1 MNRMRWLMLHAAIF
15 SCPLLGFAEDGSK
28 ADDMTI
34 PAELK
39 RAEVRMSPAHGLKD
53 NKARRK
59 DASNILKIGDKYHV
73 WYGRPP
79 ADVSWKEICTGLN
92 VEQIWMATSKDGHH
106 WTEHG
111 QVLPPSKPGEWHG
124 RANHAPHVVPWHGKY
139 YLFFSAF
146 HGPYSKENP
155 CIGEKHFG
163 LAVAD
168 QPEGPYE
175 HVQDTP
181 IFSPSP
187 DPKAFDHY
195 LIDDPCII
203 RRDGKFWM
211 YYKGKNF
218 GTGECK
224 LGVATSEKIT
234 GPFKRPQVKPVCDAP
249 WHTGCVWPHG
259 DGVAGIVD
267 SPYLAYSS
275 DGLHF
280 RLGAKLPK
288 DLSDSG
294 VYCPDAFDDAQ
305 KGRGI
310 TWGLCNKY
318 GDGGMVR
325 LQRFDCDIEVE
336 KKGGRSKP

>member
-1 MNRMRWLMLHAAIF
+1 MMVTAIQF
-15 SCPLLGFAEDGSK
+15 LSFCFAEEGSK
-28 ADDMTI
+28 GDEMTI

-39 RAEVRMSPAHGLKD
+39 TAEVRMSPAHGLKG
-53 NKARRK
+53 NGFRRQ
-59 DASNILKIGDKYHV
+59 DPSNILKIGEKYHV
-73 WYGRPP
+73 WYARHP
-79 ADVSWKEICTGLN
+79 EGLAWNETRTRQN
-92 VEQIWMATSKDGHH
+92 VMQIWMATSGDGHH

-111 QVLPPSKPGEWHG
+111 QVLPPSKSGAWYE
-124 RANHAPHVVPWHGKY
+124 RATHAPHMVPWNGKY

-146 HGPYSKENP
+146 HGPYSEKKRT
-155 CIGEKHFG
+155 GEKHFG

-168 QPEGPYE
+168 RPEGPYE

-203 RRDGKFWM
+203 RRDGKFWL
-211 YYKGKNF
+211 YYKGRNSN
-218 GTGECK
+218 TSQCW

-234 GPFKRPQVKPVCDAP
+234 GPFKRPQAKPVCNAD

-259 DGVAGIVD
+259 EGVAGIVD
-267 SPYLAYSS
+267 WKNLAYSLE
-275 DGLHF
+275 GLHF
-280 RLGAKLPK
+280 RLGAKVPPALC
-288 DLSDSG
+288 DAG

-310 TWGLCNKY
+310 TWGLAL
-318 GDGGMVR
+318 GGGKEGYIFRWEADLRV
-325 LQRFDCDIEVE
+325 LEPTETKVSNEF
-336 KKGGRSKP
+336 SP